1 VEESRH
7 EILLIEDNPADVM
20 LVGAAF
26 DETKIVHRLNVA
38 ADGEDALDFLFRRGL
53 HANAPR
59 VSLVLLDLNLPIMD
73 GHAVLRAIRANED
86 TRLLPVIVLSSSN
99 ARKDVQQAYASH
111 ANGYIRKPRDLDG
124 IYKAIDSLK
133 TFWLEVAELP
143 APSRNN

>member
-1 VEESRH
+1 MDESRL

-26 DETKIVHRLNVA
+26 DETHIVHRLNVA
-38 ADGEDALDFLFRRGL
+38 ADGEDALDFLFRRGP

-73 GHAVLRAIRANED
+73 GHAVLRAIRANAD

-133 TFWLEVAELP
+133 TFWFDTAELP
-143 APSRNN
+143 PRVPA